1 MAPNPV
7 LFRLGPLTVYWYGVL
22 IVSGAMLAAQI
33 ASWLS
38 RRNGHNLEI
47 AWNMLLALLVAG
59 ILGGRIYHILSSWD
73 YYRLHPGEMFGI
85 QMSGFGIYG
94 SVIGGLV
101 ALWIFC
107 RVHKLR
113 FLEWTDYVAPG
124 LLLAQAIGRLGNY
137 FNSELYGACTDLPW
151 GVYIPPANRLEW
163 LADCERF
170 HPTFFYEAAL
180 NLIGAMVLFYLAAR
194 WRKGR
199 LWGDIFFLYGLIY
212 PVIRFFIEQEVFRPD
227 AYRMANWMVAGLP
240 MARLISIVA
249 FAFFAAL
256 LAVRHRLRR
265 PGMIYAPGE
274 PWQPPQPAL
283 AEDEAPEAHG
293 SSHDDA

>member
-7 LFRLGPLTVYWYGVL
+7 LFRLDPLTVYWYGVL

-38 RRNGHNLEI
+38 RRNGHNPEI

-94 SVIGGLV
+94 SVIGGLL

-107 RVHKLR
+107 RINKLR

-124 LLLAQAIGRLGNY
+124 LLLAQAIGRMGNY
-137 FNSELYGACTDLPW
+137 SSSEL
-151 GVYIPPANRLEW
+151 
-163 LADCERF
+163 
-170 HPTFFYEAAL
+170 
-180 NLIGAMVLFYLAAR
+180 
-194 WRKGR
+194 
-199 LWGDIFFLYGLIY
+199 
-212 PVIRFFIEQEVFRPD
+212 
-227 AYRMANWMVAGLP
+227 
-240 MARLISIVA
+240 
-249 FAFFAAL
+249 
-256 LAVRHRLRR
+256 
-265 PGMIYAPGE
+265 
-274 PWQPPQPAL
+274 
-283 AEDEAPEAHG
+283 
-293 SSHDDA
+293 